1 MKKQYLLFICSAL
14 IGSTFGQTFSDNFDS
29 YAVGDNLAAKS
40 AVWETW
46 SGPNGG
52 ADDVKVTNTK
62 AKSGSNSIYFQST
75 AANGDRRMWFCLS
88 AVCAPMDSFL

>member
-1 MKKQYLLFICSAL
+1 MKKQYLLLFCSAL
-14 IGSTFGQTFSDNFDS
+14 IGSTFGQTFSYNFDS

-52 ADDVKVTNTK
+52 
-62 AKSGSNSIYFQST
+62 
-75 AANGDRRMWFCLS
+75 R
-88 AVCAPMDSFL
+88 